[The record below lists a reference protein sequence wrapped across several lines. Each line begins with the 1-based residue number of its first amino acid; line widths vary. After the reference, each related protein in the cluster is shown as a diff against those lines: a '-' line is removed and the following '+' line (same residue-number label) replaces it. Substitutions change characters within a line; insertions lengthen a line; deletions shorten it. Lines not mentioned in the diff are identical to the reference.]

1 MTETMMRFRL
11 AAPLAIMSIAGFGQI
26 QQPGG
31 LAQQN
36 QPLQG
41 NGNVAQAPVSI
52 RPDYVLGPN
61 DQILIRV
68 PQSDEINEKPFRIAT
83 DGFIDLPLAGRIKA
97 DGLTVQALE
106 AEITNRLREFIR
118 QPLVSITVTQ
128 FRSEPVFFVGDFKA
142 PGIYPLQGRR
152 TLVEM
157 LTAVGGIQPNASRR
171 IKVTRRSEYGPIPS
185 PNAIVDP
192 ARKVST
198 LEVSLDSLT
207 QEINPAEDIVL
218 QSYDIVSVERAERI
232 YVSGEVGKVSAI
244 EFGERNSISVAQAL
258 TEAGG
263 FTQFANRDKV
273 RVLRPVLGTNRRA
286 EIEIDMKRV
295 FEGKD
300 VDFPLQPND
309 VLYVTRDSRRSVL
322 VPVGTSMLGSLP
334 YIIMAILL
342 RP

>member
-1 MTETMMRFRL
+1 MIGFRL
-11 AAPLAIMSIAGFGQI
+11 AATLAIVNIIGFGQV

-31 LAQQN
+31 LN
-36 QPLQG
+36 QPLAG
-41 NGNVAQAPVSI
+41 NGNAAQAPVSI

-68 PQSDEINEKPFRIAT
+68 PQSDEINEKPFRVAT
-83 DGFIDLPLAGRIKA
+83 DGFIDLPLAGRVKA

-128 FRSEPVFFVGDFKA
+128 FRSEPVFFVGAFRN

-152 TLVEM
+152 TLIEM

-171 IKVTRRSEYGPIPS
+171 IKITRRAEYGPIPF
-185 PNAIVDP
+185 PNVVIDP
-192 ARKVST
+192 VKKVST
-198 LEVSLDSLT
+198 IEVSMDGLT

-218 QSYDIVSVERAERI
+218 LSYDVVSVDRAERI
-232 YVSGEVGKVSAI
+232 YVSGEVAKVSAI
-244 EFGERNSISVAQAL
+244 EFGERSYISVAQAL

-263 FTQFANRDKV
+263 FTAFATRDKV

-286 EIEIDMKRV
+286 EIDIDLKRV

-309 VLYVTRDSRRSVL
+309 VVFVPRDTKRAIL
-322 VPVGTSMLGSLP
+322 VPVGTSFLGSLP
-334 YIIMAILL
+334 YLIVTALL
-342 RP
+342 R

>member
-1 MTETMMRFRL
+1 MRRGL
-11 AAPLAIMSIAGFGQI
+11 PVLLVATGILGFGQV

-31 LAQQN
+31 LAQN
-36 QPLQG
+36 QPLPAG
-41 NGNVAQAPVSI
+41 NGAQAPVAI

-97 DGLTVQALE
+97 EGLTVQALE
-106 AEITNRLREFIR
+106 AEVTNRLREYIR

-128 FRSEPVFFVGDFKA
+128 FRSEPVFFVGAFRA

-171 IKVTRRSEYGPIPS
+171 IKITRRAEYGPIPS
-185 PNAIVDP
+185 SNAIVDP
-192 ARKVST
+192 AKKVST
-198 LEVSLDSLT
+198 AEVSLESLT
-207 QEINPAEDIVL
+207 QEVNPAEDIVL
-218 QSYDIVSVERAERI
+218 LSYDVVSVDRAERI

-244 EFGERNSISVAQAL
+244 EFGERSSISVAQAL

-263 FTQFANRDKV
+263 FTQFAKRDKV

-286 EIEIDMKRV
+286 VIDIDVKRV

-300 VDFPLQPND
+300 LDFPLQPND
-309 VLYVTRDSRRSVL
+309 VLFVARDGIRSVL
-322 VPVGTSMLGSLP
+322 EPAGVSFIGSLP
-334 YIIMAILL
+334 YFITTILTVFTL
-342 RP
+342 R

>member
-1 MTETMMRFRL
+1 MNNSQPPMNKRMMRFRL

-26 QQPGG
+26 QPPGG

-41 NGNVAQAPVSI
+41 NVSI

-61 DQILIRV
+61 DQMLIRV
-68 PQSDEINEKPFRIAT
+68 PQSDEINEKPFRIAS
-83 DGFIDLPLAGRIKA
+83 DGFIDLPLAGRVKA
-97 DGLTVQALE
+97 EGLTVQALE
-106 AEITNRLREFIR
+106 AEVTNRLREYIR

-157 LTAVGGIQPNASRR
+157 LTAVGGTQPNASQR
-171 IKVTRRSEYGPIPS
+171 IKVTRRAEYGPIPS

-218 QSYDIVSVERAERI
+218 QSYDVVSVERAERI
-232 YVSGEVGKVSAI
+232 YVSGEVAKVSAI
-244 EFGERNSISVAQAL
+244 ELGDRSSISVAQAL

-263 FTQFANRDKV
+263 FTQFAIRDKV

-286 EIEIDMKRV
+286 EINIDLKRV

-309 VLYVTRDSRRSVL
+309 VVFVARDTRRSVL
-322 VPVGTSMLGSLP
+322 VPVGTAMLASLP
-334 YIIMAILL
+334 YILVTLL
-342 RP
+342 IR